1 MQMQLSY
8 MARYATIVCVSLCY
22 FSNVNDTETVTIRLR
37 KRILNWCQFAQR
49 KSYKND
55 NDAIRNLQKWEHF
68 YWKRNWNECDYQ
80 QLLSMD

>member
-37 KRILNWCQFAQR
+37 KRILN
-49 KSYKND
+49 
-55 NDAIRNLQKWEHF
+55 
-68 YWKRNWNECDYQ
+68 
-80 QLLSMD
+80 